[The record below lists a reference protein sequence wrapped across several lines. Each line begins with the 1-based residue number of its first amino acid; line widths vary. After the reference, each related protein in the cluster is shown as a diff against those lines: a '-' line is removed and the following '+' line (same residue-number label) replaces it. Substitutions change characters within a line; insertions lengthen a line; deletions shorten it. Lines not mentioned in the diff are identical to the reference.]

1 MPNPAFVIPN
11 VVKDLVPSI
20 ALTLNLRYLSHDVGY
35 KVVTV
40 VLLGSANVGTYYYYS
55 PSAVCHNAL
64 ISWFTF
70 TFSRKI

>member
-1 MPNPAFVIPN
+1 MPNPALVILN
-11 VVKDLVPSI
+11 TVKDLEPSI
-20 ALTLNLRYLSHDVGY
+20 ALTINLPDLSHDVDY

-40 VLLGSANVGTYYYYS
+40 ALLVSADLGTYYS
-55 PSAVCHNAL
+55 PSAVCHNVL